1 MPAVMPAE
9 VATLPSLMKIGSGS
23 TSIGRVLVPQGVAAR
38 PVGGRAPAVEQAGL
52 GEEERAGADGGDPL
66 RLRRVA
72 ADPGHEVLVPAA
84 GSLAARH
91 DQQVGRV
98 RLALVA
104 QVAVRG
110 DGQAARRADLGTA
123 EARGAHPVGA
133 PALVVAG
140 GGEDLKRAGDVEGL
154 HAVEQGDQYCSH
166 ASQSGEPR
174 SWQQ

>member
-9 VATLPSLMKIGSGS
+9 VEMRPSLMKIGSGS
-23 TSIGRVLVPQGVAAR
+23 TWIAGYWSRRASQRDQWVVARLPSRGR
-38 PVGGRAPAVEQAGL
+38 L
-52 GEEERAGADGGDPL
+52 GEEERAGADGGDAL
-66 RLRRVA
+66 RVRRVA
-72 ADPGHEVLVPAA
+72 PYPCDEVLVPSA

-104 QVAVRG
+104 QVSVRG
-110 DGQAARRADLGTA
+110 DGQAARGADLDTA

-133 PALVVAG
+133 PALVVGG
-140 GGEDLKRAGDVEGL
+140 GGEDLERAGDVEGL
-154 HAVEQGDQYCSH
+154 HAVEQDDEYCSH